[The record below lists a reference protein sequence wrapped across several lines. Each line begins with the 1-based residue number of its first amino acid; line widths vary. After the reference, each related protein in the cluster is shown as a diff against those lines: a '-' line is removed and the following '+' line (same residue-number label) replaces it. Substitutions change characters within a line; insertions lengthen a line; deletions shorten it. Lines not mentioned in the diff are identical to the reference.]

1 MNVVCVIKKGNG
13 GTGVS
18 HAARYISTRDRD
30 EQREGVEARKLFS
43 AGEDNL
49 NYPLANRL
57 LGNRRE
63 PNANEV
69 LHVVISLEKEEDFN
83 RLGMNEES
91 RQAGVRETT
100 RNAMKEM
107 ADFFHADELRWV
119 AGIHR
124 NTDNPHVHLLIHR
137 DYDDRETG
145 RQKRLN
151 AIQRDLRLSWL
162 STPSGERVHNP
173 GALSLAFGKHLER
186 NIEHAQGE
194 RKRSDQK
201 LNEERSIIGKS
212 MLAKDN
218 IERLQEV
225 HEAAITYGECR
236 RYRIVDARGQSRL
249 MSEHDLRSRAEAKAD
264 QLMVRLA
271 SDWKPEARRELRNEV
286 FFQELERYKPTI
298 KKIREMRREDLE
310 WTELK
315 LHQAVDASQLLFSRA
330 KAIRQEYQKTGSAI
344 PIPILSRPELA
355 RLQER
360 AILNGDTERL
370 RKLEEIRVNL
380 AAEKGL
386 PTRTDGEMGRLR
398 AQQFVAR
405 SSLIVEQQAL
415 SAFEETKHIRHWTV
429 GDGMERGSLFGE
441 RANNSLAAI
450 EKALA
455 QASDQAKFIGARR
468 LHWDDQKRGDAKE
481 RVGELTERREQ
492 FLQKIHEER
501 TNLTA
506 RITQKAEMVNALN
519 EISAREELRYLK
531 EDRKLPA
538 PIFTEQEMKELA
550 AHAERRRDP
559 QFYQTLIDLER
570 EHDARAF
577 RGLPTLPIERVGR
590 AKAREVMAGIAVREA
605 QARLQQFTDQREQV
619 TVIVKDDGVQGIGLA
634 RMADV
639 QPRTPFEHLFRPLI
653 ERSGKYRQVAAAV
666 ENYGNRLAQRHEEA
680 SAIQAVLKEDARDYE
695 REFARQNPGMAVPR
709 PQFTAWEIG
718 KLELHALKEADPVLR
733 EHYETLYRES
743 LASSRD
749 DSGMRTSSAA
759 RKEFS
764 RTIVVDGR
772 EAANILDYIGPEGFM
787 DPDHGIGDR
796 NDNFAEHFDRNQA
809 MSFER

>member
-43 AGEDNL
+43 ASGDKL
-49 NYPLANRL
+49 NYPQANHL
-57 LGNRRE
+57 LGNGQE

-69 LHVVISLEKEEDFN
+69 LHVVISLEKEDDFN
-83 RLGMNEES
+83 RLGTDEES
-91 RQAGVRETT
+91 RQAGIRETT

-107 ADFFHADELRWV
+107 SDFFNADELRWV

-137 DYDDRETG
+137 DYVERETG

-151 AIQRDLRLSWL
+151 ALQRDLRLSWS
-162 STPSGERVHNP
+162 STPGGERVHNP

-186 NIEHAQGE
+186 NIEHSQGE

-236 RYRIVDARGQSRL
+236 RYRIVDARGQSRW
-249 MSEHDLRSRAEAKAD
+249 MSEHDLRSRAESKAD

-271 SDWKPEARRELRNEV
+271 SDWKPEAMRELRNGV
-286 FFQELERYKPTI
+286 FSQALERYKPTI
-298 KKIREMRREDLE
+298 KKIREMRREDIE

-315 LHQAVDASQLLFSRA
+315 LHQAVNASQPLFNRA
-330 KAIRQEYQKTGSAI
+330 KVIRQEYQKAGSVI
-344 PIPILSRPELA
+344 PPPILTRSELA

-360 AILNGDTERL
+360 AVSNGDAERL

-380 AAEKGL
+380 AAEKDS

-398 AQQFVAR
+398 AQQFVAH
-405 SSLIVEQQAL
+405 SSLMVERQAL
-415 SAFEETKHIRHWTV
+415 GVFEETKHIRQWTV
-429 GDGMERGSLFGE
+429 DDGMERGALSGE
-441 RANNSLAAI
+441 RANNSLADV

-455 QASDQAKFIGARR
+455 QTSDQAKFIGARK
-468 LHWDDQKRGDAKE
+468 LHWDDQKRGDARE

-492 FLQKIHEER
+492 VLQKIHKER

-506 RITQKAEMVNALN
+506 RIEHKAETVDALN
-519 EISAREELRYLK
+519 EIFAREEARYLN

-538 PIFTEQEMKELA
+538 PMFTEQEMKEIA

-559 QFYQTLIDLER
+559 QFYQTLIELER

-577 RGLPTLPIERVGR
+577 RGLPILPVERVGR
-590 AKAREVMAGIAVREA
+590 AMAREVMAGIAVREA
-605 QARLQQFTDQREQV
+605 QARLQKFTDQRDQV
-619 TVIVKDDGVQGIGLA
+619 TVIVKDDSSQEIGLA

-639 QPRTPFEHLFRPLI
+639 KPRTPLEHLFRPLI
-653 ERSGKYRQVAAAV
+653 ERSEKYRRVAIAV
-666 ENYGNRLAQRHEEA
+666 DNYGNRLAQRYEET
-680 SAIQAVLKEDARDYE
+680 SAIHAILKGDAHEYE

-709 PQFTAWEIG
+709 PQFTAGEIG
-718 KLELHALKEADPVLR
+718 KLELQALKETDPALR
-733 EHYETLYRES
+733 ENYETLYRES
-743 LASSRD
+743 LANSHD
-749 DSGMRTSSAA
+749 NSGMRTSSAV
-759 RKEFS
+759 RKEYS
-764 RTIVVDGR
+764 RTIAVDGR
-772 EAANILDYIGPEGFM
+772 EAANILNSVGTEDFIDPERGVGNRS
-787 DPDHGIGDR
+787 DD
-796 NDNFAEHFDRNQA
+796 FAEQFDRKQA

>member
-43 AGEDNL
+43 AGDDKL
-49 NYPLANRL
+49 NYPQANHL
-57 LGNRRE
+57 LGNGRE
-63 PNANEV
+63 PNASEV
-69 LHVVISLEKEEDFN
+69 LHVVISLEKEDDFN
-83 RLGMNEES
+83 RLGTDEES
-91 RQAGVRETT
+91 KQAGVRETT
-100 RNAMKEM
+100 RNALKDM
-107 ADFFHADELRWV
+107 ANFFNADKLRWV

-137 DYDDRETG
+137 DYADRETG

-151 AIQRDLRLSWL
+151 AIQRDLRLSWS

-201 LNEERSIIGKS
+201 FTEERRILGKA
-212 MLAKDN
+212 MMAKDN

-236 RYRIVDARGQSRL
+236 RYRIVDARGQSRW

-271 SDWKPEARRELRNEV
+271 SDWKPEARRELRNGV
-286 FFQELERYKPTI
+286 FSQSLERYKPTI
-298 KKIREMRREDLE
+298 KKIREMRREDIE

-315 LHQAVDASQLLFSRA
+315 LHQAVNASQPLFNRA
-330 KAIRQEYQKTGSAI
+330 RVIRQEYQKAGSVI
-344 PIPILSRPELA
+344 PPPILTQSELA

-360 AILNGDTERL
+360 AVSNGDAERL

-380 AAEKGL
+380 AAEKDS

-398 AQQFVAR
+398 AQQFVAH
-405 SSLIVEQQAL
+405 SSLMVERQAL
-415 SAFEETKHIRHWTV
+415 GVFEETKHIRQWTV
-429 GDGMERGSLFGE
+429 DDGMERGALSGE
-441 RANNSLAAI
+441 RANNSLADV

-455 QASDQAKFIGARR
+455 QASDQAKFIGARK
-468 LHWDDQKRGDAKE
+468 LHWDDQKRGDARE

-492 FLQKIHEER
+492 VLQRIHEER

-506 RITQKAEMVNALN
+506 RIEHKTETVGALN
-519 EISAREELRYLK
+519 EMFAREEGRYLN

-538 PIFTEQEMKELA
+538 PMFTEQEMKEIA

-559 QFYQTLIDLER
+559 QFYQTLIELER

-577 RGLPTLPIERVGR
+577 RGLPILLVERVGR
-590 AKAREVMAGIAVREA
+590 AMAREVMAGIAAREA
-605 QARLQQFTDQREQV
+605 QARLQKFTDQRDQV
-619 TVIVKDDGVQGIGLA
+619 TVIVKDDSSQEIGLA

-639 QPRTPFEHLFRPLI
+639 KPRTPLEHLFRPLI
-653 ERSGKYRQVAAAV
+653 ERSEKYRRVAIAV
-666 ENYGNRLAQRHEEA
+666 DNYGNRLAQRYEET
-680 SAIQAVLKEDARDYE
+680 SAIHAILKEDAHEYE

-709 PQFTAWEIG
+709 PQFTAGEIG
-718 KLELHALKEADPVLR
+718 KLELQALKETDPALR
-733 EHYETLYRES
+733 ENYETLYRES
-743 LASSRD
+743 LANSHD
-749 DSGMRTSSAA
+749 NSGMRTSSAV
-759 RKEFS
+759 RKEYS
-764 RTIVVDGR
+764 RTIAVDGR
-772 EAANILDYIGPEGFM
+772 EAANILNSVGTEDFIDPERGVGNRS
-787 DPDHGIGDR
+787 DD
-796 NDNFAEHFDRNQA
+796 FAEQFDRKQA

>member
-43 AGEDNL
+43 ASGDKL
-49 NYPLANRL
+49 NYPQANHL
-57 LGNRRE
+57 LGNGQE

-69 LHVVISLEKEEDFN
+69 LHVVISLEKEDDFN
-83 RLGMNEES
+83 RLGTDEES
-91 RQAGVRETT
+91 RQAGIRETT

-107 ADFFHADELRWV
+107 SDFFNADELRWV

-137 DYDDRETG
+137 DYVERETG

-151 AIQRDLRLSWL
+151 ALQRDLRLSWS
-162 STPSGERVHNP
+162 STPGGERVHNP

-186 NIEHAQGE
+186 NIEHSQGE

-225 HEAAITYGECR
+225 HVAAITYGEHR
-236 RYRIVDARGQSRL
+236 RYRIVDARGQSRW
-249 MSEHDLRSRAEAKAD
+249 MSEHDMRLRAGAKAE
-264 QLMVRLA
+264 QVAMKLA
-271 SDWKPEARRELRNEV
+271 SDWKPEARKELQNEI
-286 FFQELERYKPTI
+286 FAQEIERHRPTI
-298 KKIREMRREDLE
+298 KMIREMRREDLE

-315 LHQAVDASQLLFSRA
+315 LHQTIDASQLLFNRA
-330 KAIRQEYQKTGSAI
+330 KAIWQEYQKTGEVI
-344 PIPILSRPELA
+344 PTPILSRPELA

-360 AILNGDTERL
+360 TILNGDAEKI
-370 RKLEEIRVNL
+370 RKLEEIRASL
-380 AAEKGL
+380 AVEKDS

-398 AQQFVAR
+398 AQQFVAC
-405 SSLIVEQQAL
+405 SALMVERQAL
-415 SAFEETKHIRHWTV
+415 GAFEETKHIRQWTV
-429 GDGMERGSLFGE
+429 NDEMERDALSWE
-441 RANNSLAAI
+441 RANNSLADI

-455 QASDQAKFIGARR
+455 QALDQAKFIGARR
-468 LHWDDQKRGDAKE
+468 LHWDDQKRGNARE
-481 RVGELTERREQ
+481 RVGELSERREQ
-492 FLQKIHEER
+492 VLQKIHEER
-501 TNLTA
+501 TNFTA
-506 RITQKAEMVNALN
+506 RIAHKAEMVDVLN
-519 EISAREELRYLK
+519 EISAREEARYRK

-538 PIFTEQEMKELA
+538 PMFTEQEMKELA

-559 QFYQTLIDLER
+559 QFYQTLIEMER

-577 RGLPTLPIERVGR
+577 RGLPILPLERVGR
-590 AKAREVMAGIAVREA
+590 ATAREVMAGIAVREA
-605 QARLQQFTDQREQV
+605 QARLQNFADQRQQAM
-619 TVIVKDDGVQGIGLA
+619 VIVKDDKSQEIGLA

-639 QPRTPFEHLFRPLI
+639 QPRTPLEHLFRPLI
-653 ERSGKYRQVAAAV
+653 ERSEKYRQVAAAV
-666 ENYGNRLAQRHEEA
+666 DNYGNRLAQRYEEI
-680 SAIQAVLKEDARDYE
+680 STIHAILKEDARDYD
-695 REFARQNPGMAVPR
+695 REFARQNPGMAVLR

-718 KLELHALKEADPVLR
+718 KLELHALKETDPALR
-733 EHYETLYRES
+733 EHYEKLYRES
-743 LASSRD
+743 LASGRD
-749 DSGMRTSSAA
+749 DPGIRTASAV
-759 RKEFS
+759 RKEYS
-764 RTIVVDGR
+764 RTIVVDER
-772 EAANILDYIGPEGFM
+772 EATSILDSVRTEGFI
-787 DPDHGIGDR
+787 DPGQGIGDR
-796 NDNFAEHFDRNQA
+796 NENFAELVYRNQA

>member
-43 AGEDNL
+43 AGDDKL
-49 NYPLANRL
+49 NYPQANHL
-57 LGNRRE
+57 LGNGRE

-69 LHVVISLEKEEDFN
+69 LHVVISLEKEDDFN
-83 RLGMNEES
+83 RLGTDEES
-91 RQAGVRETT
+91 KQAGVRETT
-100 RNAMKEM
+100 RNALKEM
-107 ADFFHADELRWV
+107 ANFFNVDELRWV

-137 DYDDRETG
+137 DYVERETG

-151 AIQRDLRLSWL
+151 ALQRDLRLSWS
-162 STPSGERVHNP
+162 STPGGERVHNP
-173 GALSLAFGKHLER
+173 GVLSLAFGKHLER
-186 NIEHAQGE
+186 NIERAQGE
-194 RKRSDQK
+194 RKRNDQK
-201 LNEERSIIGKS
+201 LSGDRLILGKA
-212 MLAKDN
+212 MVAKDN

-225 HEAAITYGECR
+225 HEAAITYGEHR
-236 RYRIVDARGQSRL
+236 RYRIVDARGQSRWL
-249 MSEHDLRSRAEAKAD
+249 SEHDLRLRAEAKAN
-264 QLMVRLA
+264 LEALRLT

-286 FFQELERYKPTI
+286 FAQEIERYKPTI
-298 KKIREMRREDLE
+298 NKIREMRREDLE

-315 LHQAVDASQLLFSRA
+315 LQQSVDASQLLFSRA
-330 KAIRQEYQKTGSAI
+330 KAISREYQKAGSAI
-344 PIPILSRPELA
+344 PTPILTRSELA

-370 RKLEEIRVNL
+370 RNLEEIRMNL
-380 AAEKGL
+380 AAEKDS

-398 AQQFVAR
+398 AQQFVAC
-405 SSLIVEQQAL
+405 SALMVERKAL
-415 SAFEETKHIRHWTV
+415 GAFEETKHIRPWTV

-468 LHWDDQKRGDAKE
+468 LHWDDQKRGEARE
-481 RVGELTERREQ
+481 RVDELSERREQ

-519 EISAREELRYLK
+519 EISAREEARYLD
-531 EDRKLPA
+531 EDRKRPA
-538 PIFTEQEMKELA
+538 PIFTEQEMKEIA

-559 QFYQTLIDLER
+559 QFYQTLIELER

-577 RGLPTLPIERVGR
+577 RGLPILPVERVGR
-590 AKAREVMAGIAVREA
+590 VMAREVMAGIAVREA
-605 QARLQQFTDQREQV
+605 QARLQKFTDQRDQV
-619 TVIVKDDGVQGIGLA
+619 TVIVKDDSSQEIGLA

-639 QPRTPFEHLFRPLI
+639 KPRTPLEHLFRPLI
-653 ERSGKYRQVAAAV
+653 ERSEKYRRVAIAV
-666 ENYGNRLAQRHEEA
+666 DNYGNRLAQRYEET
-680 SAIQAVLKEDARDYE
+680 SAIHAILKEDAHEYE
-695 REFARQNPGMAVPR
+695 REFARQNPGMAAPR
-709 PQFTAWEIG
+709 PQFTAGEIG
-718 KLELHALKEADPVLR
+718 KLELQALKETDPALR
-733 EHYETLYRES
+733 ENYETLYRES
-743 LASSRD
+743 LANSHD
-749 DSGMRTSSAA
+749 NSGMRTSSAV
-759 RKEFS
+759 RKEYS
-764 RTIVVDGR
+764 RTIAVDGR
-772 EAANILDYIGPEGFM
+772 EAANILNSFGTEGFI
-787 DPDHGIGDR
+787 DPERGVGNRSDD
-796 NDNFAEHFDRNQA
+796 FAEQFDLKQA

>member
-30 EQREGVEARKLFS
+30 EQREGLEARKLFS
-43 AGEDNL
+43 DGDDKL
-49 NYPLANRL
+49 NYPHANHL
-57 LGNRRE
+57 LGNGRE
-63 PNANEV
+63 PKANEV
-69 LHVVISLEKEEDFN
+69 LHVVISLEKEDDFN
-83 RLGMNEES
+83 RLGTDEES
-91 RQAGVRETT
+91 KQAGVRETT
-100 RNAMKEM
+100 RDALKEM
-107 ADFFHADELRWV
+107 ANFFNADELRWV

-137 DYDDRETG
+137 DYVERETG

-151 AIQRDLRLSWL
+151 ALQRDLRLSWS
-162 STPSGERVHNP
+162 STPGGERVHNP

-194 RKRSDQK
+194 RKRNDQR
-201 LNEERSIIGKS
+201 LSGERLILGKA
-212 MLAKDN
+212 MVAKDN
-218 IERLQEV
+218 VERLQEV
-225 HEAAITYGECR
+225 HEAAITYGEHS
-236 RYRIVDARGQSRL
+236 RYRIVDARGQSRW
-249 MSEHDLRSRAEAKAD
+249 MSEHDLRLRAEAKAG
-264 QLMVRLA
+264 QLTVRLA
-271 SDWKPEARRELRNEV
+271 SDWKPEAMRKLRNEV
-286 FFQELERYKPTI
+286 FAQEIERYRPTI
-298 KKIREMRREDLE
+298 KMIREMRREVLE

-315 LHQAVDASQLLFSRA
+315 LHQAVAASQPLFSRA
-330 KAIRQEYQKTGSAI
+330 NAIRQEYQKAGSVI
-344 PIPILSRPELA
+344 PTPILTQSELA

-360 AILNGDTERL
+360 AVSSGDAERL
-370 RKLEEIRVNL
+370 RKLEEIRGNL
-380 AAEKGL
+380 AAEKGS
-386 PTRTDGEMGRLR
+386 PTRTDTEMGRLR

-405 SSLIVEQQAL
+405 SSLMVEQQAL

-481 RVGELTERREQ
+481 RVSELIERREH

-531 EDRKLPA
+531 QDHKLPA

-559 QFYQTLIDLER
+559 QFYQTLIELER

-577 RGLPTLPIERVGR
+577 RGLTILPVERVGR

-605 QARLQQFTDQREQV
+605 QARLQRFTDQREQV

-639 QPRTPFEHLFRPLI
+639 QPRTPLEHLFRPLI
-653 ERSGKYRQVAAAV
+653 ERSEKYRQVAAAV
-666 ENYGNRLAQRHEEA
+666 ENYGNRLAHRYKET
-680 SAIQAVLKEDARDYE
+680 SAIHAILKEDARDYE
-695 REFARQNPGMAVPR
+695 REFVRQNSGMTAPR
-709 PQFTAWEIG
+709 PQFTAWEIS
-718 KLELHALKEADPVLR
+718 KLELQALKEPEAMVR
-733 EHYETLYRES
+733 EHYEKLYHES
-743 LASSRD
+743 LATSRD
-749 DSGMRTSSAA
+749 DSGIRAPSAV
-759 RKEFS
+759 RKEYS
-764 RTIVVDGR
+764 RTIVIDER
-772 EAANILDYIGPEGFM
+772 QAANILDSVGTEGFI
-787 DPDHGIGDR
+787 DPDRGVGNRSD
-796 NDNFAEHFDRNQA
+796 DFTEQFDLKQA